1 MDDEGEGE
9 GEAEGEDD
17 DDVDDILVHVRD
29 SLHSKLGYY
38 EALGQSNQPD
48 DFGRILYE
56 LAKDELEKRKA
67 SVSR

>member
-1 MDDEGEGE
+1 MDGEGE
-9 GEAEGEDD
+9 GEGEDD

-29 SLHSKLGYY
+29 SLHSKRYY